1 MSGWVTFRYRAPSEK
16 AHPPPPELASS
27 DRDVSGFVSL
37 VQTSINTIEE
47 RMYSKKVCLSLFLEL
62 KQMLRLGGGEDVSTL
77 KKNKAQ
83 FPK

>member
-62 KQMLRLGGGEDVSTL
+62 KQMLRLGGGDVSTL